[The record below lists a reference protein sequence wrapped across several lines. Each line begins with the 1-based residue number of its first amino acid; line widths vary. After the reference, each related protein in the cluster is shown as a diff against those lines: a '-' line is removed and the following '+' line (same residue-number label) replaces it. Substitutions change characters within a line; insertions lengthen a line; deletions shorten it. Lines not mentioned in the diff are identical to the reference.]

1 MDSMSEL
8 SPNSSKCR
16 EISLKLCWPHLQ
28 EEGTQFY
35 DDNTAFL
42 PSLADGEVSRGP
54 RRSMAGGAPRRGQDG
69 GQNKG
74 VTGDFW
80 GVRNDGAGVCVAAR
94 GAAREL

>member
-1 MDSMSEL
+1 MDAMSEL

-42 PSLADGEVSRGP
+42 PSLADGEAVSVMNGYDAWCALM
-54 RRSMAGGAPRRGQDG
+54 SNTGE
-69 GQNKG
+69 G
-74 VTGDFW
+74 VPLYQWPNLDDEGLNFFYGLDSGH
-80 GVRNDGAGVCVAAR
+80 GV
-94 GAAREL
+94 